1 VCRKAGR
8 RKRKNPNM
16 VTIPPYHPLI
26 IDYTPQVGSAQQQ
39 EKRDEE
45 RKAKVQNS
53 KYSEKIRFEKRKTQ
67 EEKQKNRRRYP
78 HDEGLLPE
86 NRGTD
91 TSKKRLL
98 DVIV

>member
-1 VCRKAGR
+1 
-8 RKRKNPNM
+8 M

-26 IDYTPQVGSAQQQ
+26 VEYTPQVGPAQQQ

-53 KYSEKIRFEKRKTQ
+53 EYSEKIRFEKRKTQ
-67 EEKQKNRRRYP
+67 EEKQKNRRRHP
-78 HDEGLLPE
+78 HEGGILPE
-86 NRGTD
+86 NRD
-91 TSKKRLL
+91 TGPSKKHLL

>member
-1 VCRKAGR
+1 
-8 RKRKNPNM
+8 M

-53 KYSEKIRFEKRKTQ
+53 EYSEKVRFEKRKTQ
-67 EEKQKNRRRYP
+67 EEKQKNRRRHP
-78 HDEGLLPE
+78 HERGLMPE
-86 NRGTD
+86 NRGTGP
-91 TSKKRLL
+91 SKKHLL

>member
-1 VCRKAGR
+1 
-8 RKRKNPNM
+8 M

-53 KYSEKIRFEKRKTQ
+53 EYSEKIRFEKRKTQ
-67 EEKQKNRRRYP
+67 DEKQQNRRRHP
-78 HDEGLLPE
+78 HEEDPLPE
-86 NRGTD
+86 NTGTD
-91 TSKKRLL
+91 TSEKRLL